1 MASPFESVEDS
12 PFLRAQLRSLDEG
25 VDELRERTARLSK
38 GCSAYRDGLE
48 DAYANEV
55 NFAESVRAFHGPL
68 DDPFGAQVGASEI
81 DRLLGAF
88 RDIADARGALLSAV
102 ETDLCARLETMVS
115 VDLRDATE
123 AKRRFERCSAEHE
136 RARAHFLKL
145 TKDAKP
151 ETLRLAEADM
161 TQARREHDAA
171 RFGLMSRLHEAD
183 SRKRVAFKRQIAVA
197 VDAHRAFFERGFRAL
212 AELEPF
218 VRQVVARCD
227 AEAEACADDARRLVD
242 AMAAHTA
249 ARESET
255 ARGVSKNE
263 NGDPPGRRA
272 EKAAPQTSLASDRSR
287 AIQTAMHAAETAA
300 RADRVR
306 GGSLGGDEDALG
318 DAPGG
323 GSRQLVSKKIDADR
337 ADDESSASA
346 SSAPAR
352 AEGAALPGTPAPFL
366 AQGYLLKRSSSMRA
380 DWKRRFFVLD
390 AFGHL
395 GYYRDADVG
404 SLSLRESGEPGP
416 GGSLSRAKDTVSL
429 LTATIKPDL
438 EDAPAMRFCFR
449 VVSPG
454 KTYCLQAESEAD
466 RARWME
472 AITAAVAGLLS
483 NATAIE
489 RSVSLIASP
498 PRSRGSSRGHSR
510 AGSFSAAFG
519 FGKSHRRTASA
530 ASDGGFDTS
539 FEQVSPESC
548 ATRSGS
554 LSIGGPRTFPRATG
568 DEADGASGEIPAPG
582 NAALAAAIELKDTA
596 ARNGADP
603 LAVLARVR
611 APPGNAT
618 CADCGAAEPEWA
630 SLNLGVTLCI
640 ECGGAHRQMG
650 THVSKVRS
658 CVLDVRAWEHGA
670 LVRVFEVWGNT
681 KANALWEARLGEGGE
696 GAEGTGGETG
706 ANARSV
712 PNAKPV
718 PASPLAE
725 KTAFVKAKWQDR
737 RWFGDGSHA
746 EGEQDA
752 DAALASAAARGDVAG
767 AMAALARGADVETA
781 AEGASGRS
789 RPLRVACELGHD
801 AVAECLL
808 QNGASPDA
816 ASGDDGASALH
827 AAVRAGR
834 DATAK
839 LLVRRGASVTSADA
853 KGRTALDAAMD
864 RGSIGDEELFLM
876 LSSSGPNAL
885 GGGV

>member
-1 MASPFESVEDS
+1 MAFPFESVEDS

-68 DDPFGAQVGASEI
+68 DDPFGTQVGASEI

-88 RDIADARGALLSAV
+88 RDIADARGALLSAL

-136 RARAHFLKL
+136 RARANFLKL

-151 ETLRLAEADM
+151 ETLRLAEAEM
-161 TQARREHDAA
+161 TAARREHDAA

-197 VDAHRAFFERGFRAL
+197 VEAHRAFFQRGFRAL

-218 VRQVVARCD
+218 ARQVVSECD
-227 AEAEACADDARRLVD
+227 AEARACADDARRLVD

-249 ARESET
+249 ARESEISLGGVT
-255 ARGVSKNE
+255 DREDEAAR
-263 NGDPPGRRA
+263 P
-272 EKAAPQTSLASDRSR
+272 SLASDRSR

-300 RADRVR
+300 RAGRHGR
-306 GGSLGGDEDALG
+306 HGSIGGDDELLGDSLGRGDGARDG
-318 DAPGG
+318 SPG
-323 GSRQLVSKKIDADR
+323 
-337 ADDESSASA
+337 ADDAAPDASASA
-346 SSAPAR
+346 PEAGSKTES
-352 AEGAALPGTPAPFL
+352 AALAVGAPFL
-366 AQGYLLKRSSSMRA
+366 ARGYLLKRSSSMRA

-390 AFGHL
+390 AFGRL

-404 SLSLRESGEPGP
+404 TLSLRDSGERPA
-416 GGSLSRAKDTVSL
+416 SALSRAKDTVSL

-483 NATAIE
+483 NAAAIE
-489 RSVSLIASP
+489 QSVSRIASP

-519 FGKSHRRTASA
+519 FGKSHRRGASA
-530 ASDGGFDTS
+530 ASDGFDTS
-539 FEQVSPESC
+539 FEQVSPSQVPHASHVTSE
-548 ATRSGS
+548 AGDR
-554 LSIGGPRTFPRATG
+554 RAG
-568 DEADGASGEIPAPG
+568 DGATDGGDDEPTRRG
-582 NAALAAAIELKDTA
+582 FAAEEKT
-596 ARNGADP
+596 DP
-603 LAVLARVR
+603 LFVLARVR
-611 APPGNAT
+611 APPGNET
-618 CADCGAAEPEWA
+618 CADCGSLEPEWA

-640 ECGGAHRQMG
+640 ECSGAHRQMG
-650 THVSKVRS
+650 VHVSKVRS
-658 CVLDVRAWEHGA
+658 CVLDVRAWEPSV
-670 LVRVFEVWGNT
+670 VRVFELWGNAR
-681 KANALWEARLGEGGE
+681 ANALWEARLGDGDGD
-696 GAEGTGGETG
+696 GDGDGTERRTV
-706 ANARSV
+706 RV
-712 PNAKPV
+712 RKP
-718 PASPLAE
+718 SPSSSLAA
-725 KTAFVKAKWQDR
+725 KTAFSKAKWQDR
-737 RWFGDGSHA
+737 RWFARDEEGA
-746 EGEQDA
+746 E
-752 DAALASAAARGDVAG
+752 DAASALALAAARGDVAG
-767 AMAALARGADVETA
+767 AMAAIARGAAVEPRRAGGETSD
-781 AEGASGRS
+781 GASGKS
-789 RPLRVACELGHD
+789 PLRVACELGHD

-816 ASGDDGASALH
+816 GSGGDGASALH

-834 DATAK
+834 DDVAK
-839 LLVRRGASVTSADA
+839 LLVRRGASTSARDT
-853 KGRTALDAAMD
+853 KGHTALDAAMD
-864 RGSIGDEELFLM
+864 RGSIQDEELFLM
-876 LSSSGPNAL
+876 LSSGPV
-885 GGGV
+885 GGGAGT

>member
-151 ETLRLAEADM
+151 ETLRLAEAEM

-183 SRKRVAFKRQIAVA
+183 SRKRVAFVRQIAVA

-218 VRQVVARCD
+218 VRQVVKRCD

-255 ARGVSKNE
+255 ARGVFVKT
-263 NGDPPGRRA
+263 PGGRA

-300 RADRVR
+300 RFDRTR

-323 GSRQLVSKKIDADR
+323 GSSRRDADR

-346 SSAPAR
+346 SASAPAR
-352 AEGAALPGTPAPFL
+352 AEGVALPGAPFL

-489 RSVSLIASP
+489 RSVSSIASP

-530 ASDGGFDTS
+530 ASDGDHDTS
-539 FEQVSPESC
+539 FEQVSPGFLEKT
-548 ATRSGS
+548 TRSGS
-554 LSIGGPRTFPRATG
+554 LSIGGHQSGEPRTFLRATG
-568 DEADGASGEIPAPG
+568 DEADGASGETPTHS
-582 NAALAAAIELKDTA
+582 AALAAAMELKK
-596 ARNGADP
+596 NGADP

-611 APPGNAT
+611 APPGNAA

-681 KANALWEARLGEGGE
+681 NANALWEARLGEGGE
-696 GAEGTGGETG
+696 GAESTGDETG

-718 PASPLAE
+718 PNSPLAE

-737 RWFGDGSHA
+737 RWFGGGSRV
-746 EGEQDA
+746 EGADDA

-767 AMAALARGADVETA
+767 AMAALARGADVETVSVET
-781 AEGASGRS
+781 EGAFRRS

-864 RGSIGDEELFLM
+864 RGSIADEELFLM

>member
-136 RARAHFLKL
+136 RARANFLKL

-151 ETLRLAEADM
+151 ETLKLAEVDM
-161 TQARREHDAA
+161 TNARREHDAA

-197 VDAHRAFFERGFRAL
+197 VDAHRVFFERCLKTL

-218 VRQVVARCD
+218 ARQVIARCD
-227 AEAEACADDARRLVD
+227 AEAEAFSQNARRLVD

-249 ARESET
+249 ARESEFPNGGSDDEN
-255 ARGVSKNE
+255 ARRPKKG
-263 NGDPPGRRA
+263 G
-272 EKAAPQTSLASDRSR
+272 EKDAAPQPQTFLASDRSR
-287 AIQTAMHAAETAA
+287 AIQTAMHRRLRGE
-300 RADRVR
+300 
-306 GGSLGGDEDALG
+306 GGSLGGDEDLSSERVSNDAVERD
-318 DAPGG
+318 DAPRGASG
-323 GSRQLVSKKIDADR
+323 
-337 ADDESSASA
+337 ASA
-346 SSAPAR
+346 RVEA
-352 AEGAALPGTPAPFL
+352 GAPFL

-404 SLSLRESGEPGP
+404 SVSQTSVDAPYAQ
-416 GGSLSRAKDTVSL
+416 LSRAKDTVSL

-483 NATAIE
+483 SAAAIE
-489 RSVSLIASP
+489 QSVSKIASP

-530 ASDGGFDTS
+530 ASAASAGDGFDTS
-539 FEQVSPESC
+539 FEQVSPSQ
-548 ATRSGS
+548 G
-554 LSIGGPRTFPRATG
+554 LGNRAGNQAG
-568 DEADGASGEIPAPG
+568 DKSANGDDFFDAE
-582 NAALAAAIELKDTA
+582 A
-596 ARNGADP
+596 AREKNERDP

-611 APPGNAT
+611 APPGNAS
-618 CADCGAAEPEWA
+618 CADCGAPDPEWA

-650 THVSKVRS
+650 VHVSKVRS
-658 CVLDVRAWEHGA
+658 CVLDVRAWEPGV
-670 LVRVFEVWGNT
+670 VRVFERWGNAR
-681 KANALWEARLGEGGE
+681 ANALWEARLGDGNGDGE
-696 GAEGTGGETG
+696 SG
-706 ANARSV
+706 NDSV
-712 PNAKPV
+712 PRKPS
-718 PASPLAE
+718 PSSPLAA
-725 KTAFVKAKWQDR
+725 KSAFSKAKWADR
-737 RWFGDGSHA
+737 RWIARDA
-746 EGEQDA
+746 EDAEDA
-752 DAALASAAARGDVAG
+752 DAALTSAAARGDVAA
-767 AMAALARGADVETA
+767 AMAAVARGADVE
-781 AEGASGRS
+781 RVFLHK

-816 ASGDDGASALH
+816 ASGDDGGSALH

-834 DATAK
+834 DDVAK
-839 LLVRRGASVTSADA
+839 LLVRRGASVTARDA

-864 RGSIGDEELFLM
+864 RGSIQDEELFLM
-876 LSSSGPNAL
+876 LSSGP
-885 GGGV
+885 GVAFPRGA

>member
-68 DDPFGAQVGASEI
+68 DDPFGIQVGASEI

-88 RDIADARGALLSAV
+88 RDIADARGALLSAL

-136 RARAHFLKL
+136 RARANFLKL

-151 ETLRLAEADM
+151 ETLRLAEAEM
-161 TQARREHDAA
+161 TAARREHDAA

-183 SRKRVAFKRQIAVA
+183 SRKRVEFKRQIAVA
-197 VDAHRAFFERGFRAL
+197 VEAHRAFFQRGFRAL

-218 VRQVVARCD
+218 ARQVVRECD
-227 AEAEACADDARRLVD
+227 AEAQACADDARSLVD

-249 ARESET
+249 ARESEVSLGGETDPGDET
-255 ARGVSKNE
+255 A
-263 NGDPPGRRA
+263 PRA
-272 EKAAPQTSLASDRSR
+272 GLASDRGR
-287 AIQTAMHAAETAA
+287 AIQTAMRAAETAA
-300 RADRVR
+300 RVGRHGRHASV
-306 GGSLGGDEDALG
+306 GGDDGPLG
-318 DAPGG
+318 DAREGDG
-323 GSRQLVSKKIDADR
+323 ARDAPR
-337 ADDESSASA
+337 GCDETAPDASASA
-346 SSAPAR
+346 PASAEAGSKI
-352 AEGAALPGTPAPFL
+352 ESAALSVGAPFL
-366 AQGYLLKRSSSMRA
+366 ARGYLLKRSSSMRA

-390 AFGHL
+390 AFGRL

-404 SLSLRESGEPGP
+404 ALSLRDSGERAA
-416 GGSLSRAKDTVSL
+416 SALSRAKDTVSL

-483 NATAIE
+483 NAAAIE
-489 RSVSLIASP
+489 QSVSRIASP

-519 FGKSHRRTASA
+519 FGKSHRRGASA
-530 ASDGGFDTS
+530 ASDGFDTS
-539 FEQVSPESC
+539 FEQVSPSQVPHASHVTSE
-548 ATRSGS
+548 AGDR
-554 LSIGGPRTFPRATG
+554 RAG
-568 DEADGASGEIPAPG
+568 DGATDGGDDEPTRRG
-582 NAALAAAIELKDTA
+582 FAAEEKT
-596 ARNGADP
+596 DP
-603 LAVLARVR
+603 LFVLARVR
-611 APPGNAT
+611 APPGNET
-618 CADCGAAEPEWA
+618 CADCGSLEPEWA

-640 ECGGAHRQMG
+640 ECSGAHRQMG
-650 THVSKVRS
+650 VHVSKVRS
-658 CVLDVRAWEHGA
+658 CVLDVRAWEPGV
-670 LVRVFEVWGNT
+670 VRVFELWGNAR
-681 KANALWEARLGEGGE
+681 ANALWEARLGDGDGD
-696 GAEGTGGETG
+696 GDGDGTERRTV
-706 ANARSV
+706 RV
-712 PNAKPV
+712 RKP
-718 PASPLAE
+718 SPSSSLAA
-725 KTAFVKAKWQDR
+725 KTAFSKAKWQDR
-737 RWFGDGSHA
+737 RWFARDEEGA
-746 EGEQDA
+746 E
-752 DAALASAAARGDVAG
+752 DAASALALAAARGDVAG
-767 AMAALARGADVETA
+767 VMAAVARGAAVEPS
-781 AEGASGRS
+781 ASPRLFEKKS
-789 RPLRVACELGHD
+789 PLRVACELGHE

-864 RGSIGDEELFLM
+864 RGSIADEELFLM

>member
-1 MASPFESVEDS
+1 M
-12 PFLRAQLRSLDEG
+12 
-25 VDELRERTARLSK
+25 DELRERTARLSK

-68 DDPFGAQVGASEI
+68 DDPFGIQVGASEI

-88 RDIADARGALLSAV
+88 RDIADARGALLSAL

-136 RARAHFLKL
+136 RARANFLKL

-151 ETLRLAEADM
+151 ETLRLAEAEM
-161 TQARREHDAA
+161 TAARREHDAA

-183 SRKRVAFKRQIAVA
+183 SRKRVEFKRQIAVA
-197 VDAHRAFFERGFRAL
+197 VEAHRAFFQRGFRAL

-218 VRQVVARCD
+218 ARQVVRECD
-227 AEAEACADDARRLVD
+227 AEAQACADDARSLVD

-249 ARESET
+249 ARESEVSLGGETDPGDET
-255 ARGVSKNE
+255 A
-263 NGDPPGRRA
+263 PRA
-272 EKAAPQTSLASDRSR
+272 GLASDRGR
-287 AIQTAMHAAETAA
+287 AIQTAMRAAETAA
-300 RADRVR
+300 RVGRHGRHASV
-306 GGSLGGDEDALG
+306 GGDDGPLG
-318 DAPGG
+318 DAREGDG
-323 GSRQLVSKKIDADR
+323 ARDAPR
-337 ADDESSASA
+337 GCDETAPDASASA
-346 SSAPAR
+346 PASAEAGSKI
-352 AEGAALPGTPAPFL
+352 ESAALSVGAPFL
-366 AQGYLLKRSSSMRA
+366 ARGYLLKRSSSMRA

-390 AFGHL
+390 AFGRL

-404 SLSLRESGEPGP
+404 ALSLRDSGERAA
-416 GGSLSRAKDTVSL
+416 SALSRAKDTVSL

-483 NATAIE
+483 NAAAIE
-489 RSVSLIASP
+489 QSVSRISSP

-519 FGKSHRRTASA
+519 FGKSHRRGASA
-530 ASDGGFDTS
+530 ASDGGFDGGFDTS
-539 FEQVSPESC
+539 FEQVSPSKVAPAAREAGGSP
-548 ATRSGS
+548 SGDRRD
-554 LSIGGPRTFPRATG
+554 GGR
-568 DEADGASGEIPAPG
+568 GAG
-582 NAALAAAIELKDTA
+582 NAGDDA
-596 ARNGADP
+596 ARGDDARAPAARAARGSDP

-611 APPGNAT
+611 APPENAA
-618 CADCGAAEPEWA
+618 CADCGAPEPEWA

-650 THVSKVRS
+650 VHVSKVRS
-658 CVLDVRAWEHGA
+658 CVLDVRAWEPGV
-670 LVRVFEVWGNT
+670 VRVFERWGNAR
-681 KANALWEARLGEGGE
+681 ANALWEARLGDGDGDGDGD
-696 GAEGTGGETG
+696 GARG
-706 ANARSV
+706 AV
-712 PNAKPV
+712 PRKP
-718 PASPLAE
+718 SPSSPIAA
-725 KTAFVKAKWQDR
+725 KTAFSKAKWQDR
-737 RWFGDGSHA
+737 RWFARDA
-746 EGEQDA
+746 EDA
-752 DAALASAAARGDVAG
+752 EDAASALASAAARGDVAG
-767 AMAALARGADVETA
+767 AMAAIARGAAVEPRRAGGETSD
-781 AEGASGRS
+781 GASGKS
-789 RPLRVACELGHD
+789 PLRVACELGHD

-816 ASGDDGASALH
+816 GSGGDGASALH

-834 DATAK
+834 DDVAK
-839 LLVRRGASVTSADA
+839 LLVRRGASTSARDT
-853 KGRTALDAAMD
+853 KGHTALDAAMD
-864 RGSIGDEELFLM
+864 RGSIQDEELFLM
-876 LSSSGPNAL
+876 LSSGPV
-885 GGGV
+885 GGGAGT

>member
-136 RARAHFLKL
+136 RARANFLKL

-151 ETLRLAEADM
+151 AQLRLAELDM
-161 TQARREHDAA
+161 TNARREHDAA

-197 VDAHRAFFERGFRAL
+197 VDAHRVFFERCLKTL

-218 VRQVVARCD
+218 ARQVIARCD
-227 AEAEACADDARRLVD
+227 AEAEAFSQNARRLVD

-255 ARGVSKNE
+255 KTARDE
-263 NGDPPGRRA
+263 NGRNDDGDARRPKG
-272 EKAAPQTSLASDRSR
+272 EKNAAPQTSLASDRSR
-287 AIQTAMHAAETAA
+287 AIQTAMH
-300 RADRVR
+300 RRLR
-306 GGSLGGDEDALG
+306 GGSLGGDEDLYQSHALG
-318 DAPGG
+318 GVSNDAVE
-323 GSRQLVSKKIDADR
+323 RDAVLP
-337 ADDESSASA
+337 SASGA
-346 SSAPAR
+346 SAR
-352 AEGAALPGTPAPFL
+352 VEADAPFL

-404 SLSLRESGEPGP
+404 SVSQTSVDAPYAQ
-416 GGSLSRAKDTVSL
+416 LSRAKDTVSL

-483 NATAIE
+483 SAAAIE
-489 RSVSLIASP
+489 QSVSKIASP

-530 ASDGGFDTS
+530 ASAGDGFDTS
-539 FEQVSPESC
+539 FEQVSPSQ
-548 ATRSGS
+548 G
-554 LSIGGPRTFPRATG
+554 LGNRAGNQAG
-568 DEADGASGEIPAPG
+568 DKSANGDDFFDAE
-582 NAALAAAIELKDTA
+582 A
-596 ARNGADP
+596 AREKNERDP

-611 APPGNAT
+611 APPGNAS
-618 CADCGAAEPEWA
+618 CADCGAPDPEWA

-650 THVSKVRS
+650 VHVSKVRS
-658 CVLDVRAWEHGA
+658 CVLDVRAWEPGV
-670 LVRVFEVWGNT
+670 VRVFERWGNAR
-681 KANALWEARLGEGGE
+681 ANALWEARLGDGNGDGE
-696 GAEGTGGETG
+696 SG
-706 ANARSV
+706 NDSV
-712 PNAKPV
+712 PRKPS
-718 PASPLAE
+718 PSSPLAA
-725 KTAFVKAKWQDR
+725 KSAFSKAKWADR
-737 RWFGDGSHA
+737 RWIARDA
-746 EGEQDA
+746 EDAEDA
-752 DAALASAAARGDVAG
+752 DAALTSAAARGDVAG
-767 AMAALARGADVETA
+767 AMAAVARGADVE
-781 AEGASGRS
+781 RVFQHK

-816 ASGDDGASALH
+816 ASGDDGGSALH

-834 DATAK
+834 DDVAK
-839 LLVRRGASVTSADA
+839 LLVRRGASVTARDA

-864 RGSIGDEELFLM
+864 RGSIQDEELFLM
-876 LSSSGPNAL
+876 LSSGP
-885 GGGV
+885 GVAFPRGA